1 MQSVAIDI
9 GGTLIK
15 MGLIEDNKILDHE
28 TLVSLSQNDFS
39 LTMNRVSENVNTLFE
54 RNKLTSAQIGGI
66 GIAIPG
72 IVDVVNNKVLSIN
85 KKHEAA
91 IHFDFNHWAKENWN
105 LGLVME
111 NDARAALIGEWQYG
125 AGKNVNNI
133 VMITLG
139 TGVGGSALINGKLL
153 YGKHFQAGCLGG
165 HFVIN
170 YKGDKCTCGNI
181 GCVESEAS
189 SWKLPEVIRNHNL
202 YAGSEWAYEE
212 LLDFELLFKKYRNK
226 DTLAIDVVQDCM
238 KAWASGAV
246 NMIHAYDP
254 EIVIIG
260 GGINKSHD
268 IIIPYIQHH
277 CDIYAWVVGEKVKI
291 RRAELENSAA
301 LLGLNY
307 LLKIS

>member
-1 MQSVAIDI
+1 MISITVDI

-15 MGLIEDNKILDHE
+15 MGLIEDDKILDNE
-28 TLVSLSQNDFS
+28 TFASLSQKDFS
-39 LTMNRVSENVNTLFE
+39 LTMNRVSENINTLFE
-54 RNKLTSAQIGGI
+54 RNNMTSTQIGGI
-66 GIAIPG
+66 GISFPG
-72 IVDVVNNKVLSIN
+72 IVDVIQNKVLSIN
-85 KKHEAA
+85 KKFEAA
-91 IHFDFNHWAKENWN
+91 TQFNFNQWAKDNWN
-105 LGLVME
+105 LDLVME

-125 AGKNVNNI
+125 AGKNINNI

-189 SWKLPEVIRNHNL
+189 SWKLPELIRNHNL
-202 YAGSEWAYEE
+202 YSGSEWSKAE
-212 LLDFELLFKKYRNK
+212 LLDFELLFNKYREN
-226 DTLAIDVVQDCM
+226 DALAIDVVHNCLN
-238 KAWASGAV
+238 AWAAGAV

-254 EIVIIG
+254 EILIVG

-268 IIIPYIQHH
+268 IILPHVEEH
-277 CDIYAWVVGEKVKI
+277 CDKYAWTAFGRVEIK
-291 RRAELENSAA
+291 RAELEDSAA

-307 LLKIS
+307 LINIS